1 MTNATCGTH
10 HEDPWRVFRIMAE
23 FTTGFEAMSRI
34 CPAVTIFGSARV
46 KPADPEYQAAR
57 KIGRELVRHKFAVVT
72 GGGPGV
78 MEAANRGAAE
88 GKGRSVGLNITLP
101 NEQKPNR
108 YSNIPIN
115 FHYFFARKVCL
126 VKYSMGFIFMPG
138 GFGTLDEFFE
148 VLTLVQTQR
157 MPHFPLIL
165 FGTRYWDG
173 LFAWM
178 KAVMEKEDFINRGD
192 LDLVTITDDPDE
204 VVETIL
210 KYQRRVGIPEE
221 LPRGFV

>member
-1 MTNATCGTH
+1 MTNATCGLH

-23 FTTGFEAMSRI
+23 FTTGFDAMSRI

-57 KIGRELVRHKFAVVT
+57 KIARELARKQFAVIT
-72 GGGPGV
+72 GGGPGI
-78 MEAANRGAAE
+78 MEAANRGAADV
-88 GKGRSVGLNITLP
+88 KGRSVGLNITLP

-165 FGTRYWDG
+165 FGTSYWNG

-178 KAVMEKEDFINRGD
+178 KTAMEKDAYINRDD
-192 LDLVTITDDPDE
+192 LELVTITDDPDE

-210 KYQRRVGIPEE
+210 QYQRRVGIPEE
-221 LPRGFV
+221 LPRAFV

>member
-88 GKGRSVGLNITLP
+88 GKGRSVGLNITRP

>member
-1 MTNATCGTH
+1 MTNATCGLH

-34 CPAVTIFGSARV
+34 CPAVTVFGSARV
-46 KPADPEYQAAR
+46 KPTDPEYQAAR
-57 KIGRELVRHKFAVVT
+57 KIGRELARKHFAVIT
-72 GGGPGV
+72 GGGPGI
-78 MEAANRGAAE
+78 MEAANRGAADV
-88 GKGRSVGLNITLP
+88 KGRSVGLNITLP

-108 YSNIPIN
+108 YSNIPVN

-126 VKYSMGFIFMPG
+126 VKYSMGFIFLPG

-165 FGTRYWDG
+165 FGKGYWDG

-178 KAVMEKEDFINRGD
+178 KAAMEKDGYINPGD
-192 LDLVTITDDPDE
+192 LALVTITDDPDE

-221 LPRGFV
+221 LPRAFV

>member
-1 MTNATCGTH
+1 MTNATCGMH

-126 VKYSMGFIFMPG
+126 AKYSMGFIFMPG

-148 VLTLVQTQR
+148 ILTLVQTNR

-165 FGTRYWDG
+165 FGKSYWEG

-178 KAVMEKEDFINRGD
+178 KAVMQKEDFINRGD

>member
-1 MTNATCGTH
+1 MTNATCGLH

-23 FTTGFEAMSRI
+23 FTTGFDAMSRI
-34 CPAVTIFGSARV
+34 CPAVTLFGSARV

-57 KIGRELVRHKFAVVT
+57 KIARELARKQFAVIT
-72 GGGPGV
+72 GGGPGI
-78 MEAANRGAAE
+78 MEAANRGAADV
-88 GKGRSVGLNITLP
+88 KGRSVGLNITLP

-165 FGTRYWDG
+165 FGTRYWNG

-178 KAVMEKEDFINRGD
+178 KSAMEKDGSINRGD
-192 LDLVTITDDPDE
+192 LELVTITDDPDE

-210 KYQRRVGIPEE
+210 QYQRRVGIPEE
-221 LPRGFV
+221 LPRAFV